1 MSHASKRLS
10 LKIKYNDSF
19 LTISIMSHS
28 NETTTADAADNR
40 PSYDDVNT
48 PVIILIG
55 AISAIVTLLSVM
67 FVQGLC
73 YHLQNSYESQRA
85 SQVDHL
91 PSRLVVEAQ
100 KKVLD
105 GGEGVTAISEAMTKV
120 VSSYGK

>member
-1 MSHASKRLS
+1 
-10 LKIKYNDSF
+10 
-19 LTISIMSHS
+19 MSHS
-28 NETTTADAADNR
+28 NDSTNADATDNR

-73 YHLQNSYESQRA
+73 YHLQNSYASHRT
-85 SQVDHL
+85 SQVEHR
-91 PSRLVVEAQ
+91 PSREIVEAQ

-120 VSSYGK
+120 VSTYGK

>member
-1 MSHASKRLS
+1 MSDS
-10 LKIKYNDSF
+10 NDS
-19 LTISIMSHS
+19 T
-28 NETTTADAADNR
+28 NTDAADNR

-73 YHLQNSYESQRA
+73 YHLQNSYTSYQA
-85 SQVDHL
+85 QQVEHR
-91 PSRLVVEAQ
+91 PSREIVEAQ
-100 KKVLD
+100 KAVLD

-120 VSSYGK
+120 VSTYGK

>member
-1 MSHASKRLS
+1 
-10 LKIKYNDSF
+10 
-19 LTISIMSHS
+19 MSHS
-28 NETTTADAADNR
+28 NDSTNADAADNR

-55 AISAIVTLLSVM
+55 AISAMVTLLVVM

-73 YHLQNSYESQRA
+73 YHLQNSYASHRA

-91 PSRLVVEAQ
+91 PSREVIAAQ
-100 KKVLD
+100 KKVLE

-120 VSSYGK
+120 VGIYGK